1 MIKIKNNKVKMEGNR
16 PDLLTDLT
24 FIVKGLKE
32 CFEEDGTSKEVSE
45 KLIREAVDIAF
56 WDEEKLAEE
65 SNKLVEKLVDLI
77 SRGLKRM
84 NKNTYEPETL
94 EEEFAFLVGRV
105 AALEAVMNK
114 DDSDYIKK
122 EDVAAILGI
131 EFKER
136 KEKNAV
142 L

>member
-24 FIVKGLKE
+24 CIVKRLKE

-65 SNKLVEKLVDLI
+65 SNKLVKELVDLI
-77 SRGLKRM
+77 SRGLK
-84 NKNTYEPETL
+84 NE
-94 EEEFAFLVGRV
+94 
-105 AALEAVMNK
+105 
-114 DDSDYIKK
+114 
-122 EDVAAILGI
+122 
-131 EFKER
+131 
-136 KEKNAV
+136 
-142 L
+142 